1 MSKTW
6 FRISR
11 KVSKR
16 FSFPFAIIEYKWIR
30 FKSTLPISYIRY
42 RLKTATFREEVKRD
56 ESTSVESSGSL
67 PLLGNPSPHSGSHDR
82 SSGQLG
88 LLPTSR
94 LLSIRF
100 GFLPIRVLRF
110 LLDIRSLLVHQMGFL
125 AMERLRSASILALR

>member
-6 FRISR
+6 FRILR

-16 FSFPFAIIEYKWIR
+16 SSFPFAIIEYKWRR
-30 FKSTLPISYIRY
+30 FKATLPISYIRY

-67 PLLGNPSPHSGSHDR
+67 PFLGNSSPHSRSHDR
-82 SSGQLG
+82 SGSQLG

-94 LLSIRF
+94 LL
-100 GFLPIRVLRF
+100 PIRLRLPPLRILRF
-110 LLDIRSLLVHQMGFL
+110 
-125 AMERLRSASILALR
+125 

>member
-16 FSFPFAIIEYKWIR
+16 SSFPFAIIEYKWIR

-67 PLLGNPSPHSGSHDR
+67 PLLGNPSPHSRSHDC
-82 SSGQLG
+82 SSQLG

-100 GFLPIRVLRF
+100 RFLPIRVLRF